1 MISGTLFMNEKILV
15 IEDEPDI
22 RKNLEYNLIREGF
35 KVSSVGSLK
44 EANET
49 INNNNFSLIL
59 LDLMLPDGSGLDL
72 CKKIKS
78 NPETESIPIII
89 LTAKDDEVDKVV
101 GFELGADDYVTKP
114 FSVRELILRVK
125 AVLNRGSKKKD
136 VVEVER
142 QFGDLKID
150 VDSHE
155 VHVDNIPITLTALEF
170 RLLSELVDKRGRV
183 QSRDQLLSEVWGY
196 NSEVTTRTVDTH
208 IKRLREKLGS
218 MGKYVQT
225 IRGVGYKFSRTPD

>member
-1 MISGTLFMNEKILV
+1 MNVNILV

-22 RKNLEYNLIREGF
+22 RRNLEYNLGREGF
-35 KVSSVGSLK
+35 KASSVGSLD
-44 EANET
+44 EANEKLKSKK
-49 INNNNFSLIL
+49 FDLIL

-78 NPETESIPIII
+78 NSETEATPIII

-125 AVLNRGSKKKD
+125 AILKRSDTKTKE

-155 VHVDNIPITLTALEF
+155 VHVDSQLIELTALEF
-170 RLLSELVDKRGRV
+170 RLLKELVDKRGRV

-196 NSEVTTRTVDTH
+196 NIEVTTRTVDTH

>member
-1 MISGTLFMNEKILV
+1 M
-15 IEDEPDI
+15 
-22 RKNLEYNLIREGF
+22 
-35 KVSSVGSLK
+35 
-44 EANET
+44 
-49 INNNNFSLIL
+49 
-59 LDLMLPDGSGLDL
+59 
-72 CKKIKS
+72 
-78 NPETESIPIII
+78 
-89 LTAKDDEVDKVV
+89 

-114 FSVRELILRVK
+114 FSVKELILRIK
-125 AVLNRGSKKKD
+125 AILKRGDKKKD
-136 VVEVER
+136 LVEVER
-142 QFGDLKID
+142 QFGDLVID

-155 VHVDNIPITLTALEF
+155 VHVDSEQIILTALEF
-170 RLLSELVDKRGRV
+170 RLLRELVDKRGRV

>member
-1 MISGTLFMNEKILV
+1 MSVKILV

-22 RKNLEYNLIREGF
+22 RRNLEYNLGREGF
-35 KVSSVGSLK
+35 NASSVGSLD
-44 EANET
+44 EANEKLKSKK
-49 INNNNFSLIL
+49 FDLIL

-78 NPETESIPIII
+78 NSETEATPIII

-125 AVLNRGSKKKD
+125 VILKRSDTKTKE

-155 VHVDNIPITLTALEF
+155 VHVDSQLIELTALEF
-170 RLLSELVDKRGRV
+170 RLLKELVDKRGRV

-196 NSEVTTRTVDTH
+196 NAEVTTRTVDTH